1 MLETLF
7 PGPTD
12 VTLLPLPGAPMPTR
26 LKIWPVVPAA
36 AVTWSPAVHVAPAP
50 PTVPLKVVLFCVAT
64 NPLRGG
70 VPVALVEKP
79 CVWLSTPVVRKTL
92 VGDGGGG
99 VVLPCRGSAFGCDP
113 IATLFW

>member
-12 VTLLPLPGAPMPTR
+12 VTLIAPGAPMPVR
-26 LKIWPVVPAA
+26 LKVWPVVPAT
-36 AVTWSPAVHVAPAP
+36 AVTWSPAVQVAPAP
-50 PTVPLKVVLFCVAT
+50 PTVPLKVVLFAVAT

-70 VPVALVEKP
+70 VRVALAEKP

-92 VGDGGGG
+92 VVDGGGG
-99 VVLPCRGSAFGCDP
+99 VLPCRAAAFDCDP
-113 IATLFW
+113 IATLFL